1 MKRHRILRLSF
12 YALTL
17 GVCTLLCVMP
27 ACHLFKDD
35 APSSDAE
42 ENVETPTDT
51 AEGAETP
58 ADTEESVET
67 PTDTAESVETPTDTE
82 ESVETPTDTEES
94 VETPTDTAES
104 VETPTDTAENE
115 GEAADPPAELLYKKD
130 GMLLI
135 QSEDYIY
142 LARVTKDTHA
152 DAKAAPVHIFTL
164 HLREKIG
171 ETVPIDN
178 VWAAREIPADGWGT
192 QLVAVEYFD
201 NLEWK
206 FEWDAREMEDH
217 YLIPTEGN
225 GTRRVELADV
235 RFPVPLKK

>member
-58 ADTEESVET
+58 
-67 PTDTAESVETPTDTE
+67 TDTE

-94 VETPTDTAES
+94 VQTPTDTEENVEMPTDTEES

-115 GEAADPPAELLYKKD
+115 GEAADPPRNSY
-130 GMLLI
+130 
-135 QSEDYIY
+135 
-142 LARVTKDTHA
+142 TKRTECSLFNPRTISTSHA
-152 DAKAAPVHIFTL
+152 SRK
-164 HLREKIG
+164 
-171 ETVPIDN
+171 
-178 VWAAREIPADGWGT
+178 
-192 QLVAVEYFD
+192 
-201 NLEWK
+201 
-206 FEWDAREMEDH
+206 
-217 YLIPTEGN
+217 IPTPMRKRSPFISSHCTSE
-225 GTRRVELADV
+225 
-235 RFPVPLKK
+235 KKSGIPSRSIMYGQLEKYQQTDGAPSSSL